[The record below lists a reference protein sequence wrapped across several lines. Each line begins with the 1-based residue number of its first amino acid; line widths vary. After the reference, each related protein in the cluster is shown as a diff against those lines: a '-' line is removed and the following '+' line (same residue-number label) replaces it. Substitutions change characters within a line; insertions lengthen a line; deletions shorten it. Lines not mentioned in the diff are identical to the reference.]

1 MRIKQSACQQNFK
14 GIYNNKAILKGLEL
28 ASDYSAT
35 FVATSSFLGAVALR
49 PLAISLTPNADKENK
64 KVISAESIASAISK
78 LVVAEAMILPV
89 ENAIKKINQDPTEY
103 LSEDTIKNLANN
115 SKELVNSKNYN
126 FLAQIIK
133 FSSNIFASIPKTV
146 LSVALI
152 PILVDFLFSRK
163 EEKNKNKDLS
173 ENYLIK
179 RTIDNNQNFVNF
191 RGFILDVY
199 IATFIITS
207 FVVLY
212 FSRKKNYSFMKVIY
226 IIVNSLLFLP
236 VSALLVY
243 NFVILGSLMS
253 SFYLLVV
260 FSVVIFVINQLT
272 TKIDKLYD
280 IAVGNN
286 EIKEKGGKKICKE
299 K

>member
-1 MRIKQSACQQNFK
+1 MRSYHKLSK
-14 GIYNNKAILKGLEL
+14 ILKFIKHFLIVVLTLYCVLLATNSIFCLFDRYVCCENEL
-28 ASDYSAT
+28 M
-35 FVATSSFLGAVALR
+35 LL
-49 PLAISLTPNADKENK
+49 
-64 KVISAESIASAISK
+64 
-78 LVVAEAMILPV
+78 
-89 ENAIKKINQDPTEY
+89 
-103 LSEDTIKNLANN
+103 
-115 SKELVNSKNYN
+115 
-126 FLAQIIK
+126 
-133 FSSNIFASIPKTV
+133 
-146 LSVALI
+146 
-152 PILVDFLFSRK
+152 
-163 EEKNKNKDLS
+163 
-173 ENYLIK
+173 
-179 RTIDNNQNFVNF
+179 NFVNF